1 MVMATQNPIE
11 YEGTYP
17 LPEAQL
23 DRFTMRI
30 AIGYPPLSEEAKM
43 LTEQTAEPPLD
54 ALEPVANAADAVA
67 LADEAKAIFV
77 EESLNRYVVALLRA
91 TRSDS
96 RLYLGASPR
105 AGIAILRVA
114 KARALG
120 DGRSFLEPDDIK
132 AVAVPVLAHRLI
144 LAPEA
149 RSTGLNGEQIV
160 RETLDKTPSPGLML
174 TRRGRVIFALGFGVY
189 VAAWAF
195 GSKPLYP
202 VATGLLLVVGV
213 AWVWVRLSDRP
224 FRVKRGWG
232 DHEHVEGDNVPIV
245 AELHPTGNVLPASV
259 TLSERVGRLGEQ
271 RHVLRRNGRRLS
283 VRYVLENVPRGRYA
297 FEDVRAEL
305 SDPFALERAIV
316 PLPAP
321 GALLVYPRLV
331 HLGPLFSESGTRS
344 HDGQRL
350 LLRRHSGIELHSVR
364 EYAQGESLRRVHWPS
379 TARRGQLMVKE
390 LEDSP
395 RDEIAVLL
403 DADPKAVV
411 GESFEVQVRAAGSLL
426 DAYVQRGRR
435 GVLVLNSER
444 REVQHVHS
452 PAADWRR
459 ALELLAAVE
468 PTGDTSVARLLAEE
482 DGPAARALELVVVT
496 ARLEPALVDRLIQ
509 RALSRRKVSVVFVD
523 PASFNGTPRR
533 PEPALLRLQA
543 AGIAVA
549 VIRAGDDLA
558 TCLSPEPATGSA
570 HA

>member
-1 MVMATQNPIE
+1 
-11 YEGTYP
+11 
-17 LPEAQL
+17 
-23 DRFTMRI
+23 
-30 AIGYPPLSEEAKM
+30 
-43 LTEQTAEPPLD
+43 
-54 ALEPVANAADAVA
+54 
-67 LADEAKAIFV
+67 
-77 EESLNRYVVALLRA
+77 
-91 TRSDS
+91 
-96 RLYLGASPR
+96 
-105 AGIAILRVA
+105 
-114 KARALG
+114 
-120 DGRSFLEPDDIK
+120 
-132 AVAVPVLAHRLI
+132 
-144 LAPEA
+144 
-149 RSTGLNGEQIV
+149 
-160 RETLDKTPSPGLML
+160 ML

-232 DHEHVEGDNVPIV
+232 DREHVEGDDVPIV
-245 AELHPTGNVLPASV
+245 AELDPTGNVLPASV

-283 VRYVLENVPRGRYA
+283 VRYVLEKVPRGRYA

-316 PLPAP
+316 QLPAP

-331 HLGPLFSESGTRS
+331 RLGPLFTESGTRS

-350 LLRRHSGIELHSVR
+350 LLRRHSGFELHSVR
-364 EYAQGESLRRVHWPS
+364 EYEQGESLRRVHWPS

-403 DADPKAVV
+403 DADAKAVV
-411 GESFEVQVRAAGSLL
+411 GESFEVQVRAAGSIL
-426 DAYVQRGRR
+426 DAYVRRGRR

-468 PTGDTSVARLLAEE
+468 ATGDTPVARLLAEE
-482 DGPAARALELVVVT
+482 DSPAARALELVVVT

-523 PASFNGTPRR
+523 PASFNGGRGAPSRRCCACRPR
-533 PEPALLRLQA
+533 
-543 AGIAVA
+543 V
-549 VIRAGDDLA
+549 
-558 TCLSPEPATGSA
+558 SPSR
-570 HA
+570 

>member
-1 MVMATQNPIE
+1 
-11 YEGTYP
+11 
-17 LPEAQL
+17 
-23 DRFTMRI
+23 
-30 AIGYPPLSEEAKM
+30 
-43 LTEQTAEPPLD
+43 
-54 ALEPVANAADAVA
+54 
-67 LADEAKAIFV
+67 
-77 EESLNRYVVALLRA
+77 
-91 TRSDS
+91 
-96 RLYLGASPR
+96 
-105 AGIAILRVA
+105 
-114 KARALG
+114 
-120 DGRSFLEPDDIK
+120 
-132 AVAVPVLAHRLI
+132 
-144 LAPEA
+144 
-149 RSTGLNGEQIV
+149 
-160 RETLDKTPSPGLML
+160 ML
-174 TRRGRVIFALGFGVY
+174 TRRGRAIFALGFGVY
-189 VAAWAF
+189 VAAWAL

-232 DHEHVEGDNVPIV
+232 DREHIEGDNVPIV

-271 RHVLRRNGRRLS
+271 RHALRRNGRRLS
-283 VRYVLENVPRGRYA
+283 VRYVLEKVPRGRYA

-305 SDPFALERAIV
+305 SDPFALELAIV
-316 PLPAP
+316 QLPAP

-331 HLGPLFSESGTRS
+331 RLGPLFTESGRRS

-350 LLRRHSGIELHSVR
+350 LLRRHSGFELHSVR
-364 EYAQGESLRRVHWPS
+364 EYEQGESLRRVHWPS
-379 TARRGQLMVKE
+379 TARRNQLMVKE

-395 RDEIAVLL
+395 RDEIAVPL
-403 DADPKAVV
+403 DADAKAVV
-411 GESFEVQVRAAGSLL
+411 GESFEVQVRVAGSIL

-468 PTGDTSVARLLAEE
+468 PTGDTPVARLLAEE
-482 DGPAARALELVVVT
+482 DSPAARALELVVVT

-509 RALSRRKVSVVFVD
+509 RALSRRKVSIVFVD
-523 PASFNGTPRR
+523 PASFNGAAQR

-549 VIRAGDDLA
+549 VVRAGDDLA
-558 TCLSPEPATGSA
+558 ARLSGETATESA
-570 HA
+570 RA

>member
-1 MVMATQNPIE
+1 
-11 YEGTYP
+11 
-17 LPEAQL
+17 
-23 DRFTMRI
+23 
-30 AIGYPPLSEEAKM
+30 
-43 LTEQTAEPPLD
+43 
-54 ALEPVANAADAVA
+54 
-67 LADEAKAIFV
+67 
-77 EESLNRYVVALLRA
+77 
-91 TRSDS
+91 
-96 RLYLGASPR
+96 
-105 AGIAILRVA
+105 
-114 KARALG
+114 
-120 DGRSFLEPDDIK
+120 
-132 AVAVPVLAHRLI
+132 
-144 LAPEA
+144 
-149 RSTGLNGEQIV
+149 
-160 RETLDKTPSPGLML
+160 ML

-305 SDPFALERAIV
+305 SDPFALERGIV

-331 HLGPLFSESGTRS
+331 RLGPLFSESGTRS

-468 PTGDTSVARLLAEE
+468 PTGDTPVARLLAEE

-558 TCLSPEPATGSA
+558 ACLSAEPATGSA